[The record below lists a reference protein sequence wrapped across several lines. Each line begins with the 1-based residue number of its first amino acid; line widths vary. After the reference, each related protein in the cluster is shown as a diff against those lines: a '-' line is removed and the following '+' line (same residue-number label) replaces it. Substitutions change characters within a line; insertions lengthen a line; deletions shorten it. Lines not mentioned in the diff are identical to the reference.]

1 MDALGAKGW
10 GLLQMGHITHGE
22 LRVCSRVGG
31 GGGEQHCSGFIFK
44 GHSVSSVKRE

>member
-31 GGGEQHCSGFIFK
+31 GVGGSSTAQALFLK
-44 GHSVSSVKRE
+44 GILFPV

>member
-31 GGGEQHCSGFIFK
+31 VGGSSTAQALFLK
-44 GHSVSSVKRE
+44 GILFPV

>member
-1 MDALGAKGW
+1 MDALEARGW

-22 LRVCSRVGG
+22 LRVCSRVRGG
-31 GGGEQHCSGFIFK
+31 QCCSSFLFK